1 MALLTRTQDRGTKYI
16 DSDPDTKV
24 VARDHAHPMTIV
36 ARIISFITSAIL
48 AILAVRFVFV
58 LLGANP
64 ANGIANFVYNVS
76 EPFVSPF
83 FTLFNYEFVNGTAR
97 FEGFTLVAMLIYALV
112 GYGLARLMTIG
123 RPVREEV

>member
-1 MALLTRTQDRGTKYI
+1 MALLSRAHNDDARYI
-16 DSDPDTKV
+16 ETNPDTRV
-24 VARDHAHPMTIV
+24 VDRAHPMTIV
-36 ARIISFITSAIL
+36 ARIIAFITSAIL
-48 AILAVRFVFV
+48 AVLAVRFVFV

-64 ANGIANFVYNVS
+64 SNGIANFVYSIS
-76 EPFVSPF
+76 EPLVSPF
-83 FTLFNYEFVNGTAR
+83 FSLFNYEFVNGTAR